1 MNTLFNKILM
11 AMDGSNSSKNAVKV
25 AADLALEQNAELYV
39 LTVVPPLPTVLFDDG
54 QIEYVPEMQEEV
66 IAGYENQV
74 SKTIDDLKKTHP
86 GLKSYPLLKEGNP
99 ATTIVEAAKTIRT
112 DLIVV
117 GNRGTG
123 GILTWMLGS
132 VSRQVTESCTV
143 PVLVVKD
150 QKYCE
155 N

>member
-1 MNTLFNKILM
+1 
-11 AMDGSNSSKNAVKV
+11 MDGSNPSQIALKYAT
-25 AADLALEQNAELYV
+25 DLALEQNAELYV
-39 LTVVPPLPTVLFDDG
+39 LTVVPPLPRGLFDDG
-54 QIEYVPEMQEEV
+54 QLDYDPEMQEEI
-66 IAGYENQV
+66 IAGYEKQLTNTV
-74 SKTIDDLKKTHP
+74 DELKKTHP
-86 GLKSYPLLKEGNP
+86 DLKSIPLLKEGNP
-99 ATTIVEAAKTIRT
+99 AKKIVKTAKSIQT

-155 N
+155 K